1 MQQQRRYYL
10 EDLPLEE
17 AYTRFF
23 EALEE
28 AGCQGFYYY
37 NITGQGRQRGVEVFV
52 GRGGQMQTR
61 SSVPKTLIR
70 TVVADGMKDAV
81 VNAIL
86 ASARGP
92 GEGDIGDGKIFVT
105 AVADAVRVR
114 TGEHGDEVV

>member
-1 MQQQRRYYL
+1 MISI
-10 EDLPLEE
+10 E
-17 AYTRFF
+17 AIVRPERVSAVT

-86 ASARGP
+86 AAARGP

-114 TGEHGDEVV
+114 TGEHGDEAV